1 MTYLQEYD
9 IIKSIANS
17 TLKERFVMPKGMS
30 IFSAIVYIFYII
42 IFASGLVN
50 AIAPK
55 WFWKTFESWKAT
67 KEPTKTY
74 FITKRISGIIIMI
87 VIAVIALAP
96 IFIAYFDK

>member
-1 MTYLQEYD
+1 
-9 IIKSIANS
+9 
-17 TLKERFVMPKGMS
+17 MPKGMN
-30 IFSAIVYIFYII
+30 IFSTVVYIFYII
-42 IFASGLVN
+42 IFAIGLVK

-67 KEPTKTY
+67 KEPTKAY

-96 IFIAYFDK
+96 TLIAYFS

>member
-1 MTYLQEYD
+1 
-9 IIKSIANS
+9 
-17 TLKERFVMPKGMS
+17 MPKGMS
-30 IFSAIVYIFYII
+30 FFLTVVYIFYII
-42 IFASGLVN
+42 IFAIGLVE

-67 KEPTKTY
+67 KEPTKAY

-96 IFIAYFDK
+96 TLIAYFS

>member
-1 MTYLQEYD
+1 
-9 IIKSIANS
+9 
-17 TLKERFVMPKGMS
+17 MPKGMS
-30 IFSAIVYIFYII
+30 ICSIIVYIFYII
-42 IFASGLVN
+42 IFSSGLVN

-96 IFIAYFDK
+96 TLIAYFDK

>member
-1 MTYLQEYD
+1 
-9 IIKSIANS
+9 
-17 TLKERFVMPKGMS
+17 MPKGMN
-30 IFSAIVYIFYII
+30 IFLTVVYIFYII
-42 IFASGLVN
+42 IFAIGLVE

-67 KEPTKTY
+67 KEPTKAY

-96 IFIAYFDK
+96 TLIAYFS

>member
-1 MTYLQEYD
+1 
-9 IIKSIANS
+9 
-17 TLKERFVMPKGMS
+17 MPKGMS
-30 IFSAIVYIFYII
+30 VFSTIIYIFYII
-42 IFASGLVN
+42 IFSSGLVN

-96 IFIAYFDK
+96 TLIAYFDK

>member
-1 MTYLQEYD
+1 
-9 IIKSIANS
+9 
-17 TLKERFVMPKGMS
+17 MPKGMS
-30 IFSAIVYIFYII
+30 ILSTVVYIFYII
-42 IFASGLVN
+42 IFAIGLVN

-67 KEPTKTY
+67 KEPPKTY

-96 IFIAYFDK
+96 TLIAYFDK

>member
-1 MTYLQEYD
+1 
-9 IIKSIANS
+9 
-17 TLKERFVMPKGMS
+17 MPKGMH
-30 IFSAIVYIFYII
+30 IFSTIIYVFYII

-87 VIAVIALAP
+87 VIVVIALAP
-96 IFIAYFDK
+96 TLIAYSD

>member
-1 MTYLQEYD
+1 
-9 IIKSIANS
+9 
-17 TLKERFVMPKGMS
+17 MPKGMN
-30 IFSAIVYIFYII
+30 IFFSVVYIFYII
-42 IFASGLVN
+42 IFAIGLVE

-67 KEPTKTY
+67 KEPTKAY

-96 IFIAYFDK
+96 TLIAYFS